1 MHFFL
6 QHFHR
11 SSLSKKKRKMEYKYN
26 TFDSPSMQNTHSKHS
41 KKSSNVIKRK
51 NVSCQTESMCTTI
64 DEFSSLDLKLGTSPS
79 VTPCKAPHAI
89 EINSSPDLVPG
100 DDASSSAY
108 MSAESL
114 KTDPAVT
121 VDNKNV
127 SETHC
132 EAIPVIQKDMDAMS
146 INFET
151 PYLCNHKRVQRKLS
165 LPQIKLLKKNS
176 SQESD
181 SPPDV
186 TPGGSSGKKLFS
198 TNSSSSSRFFSSLK
212 KRKHALKRALS
223 FQNSSTS
230 SEDKVQSS
238 ELDCTNDTQ
247 KKESDKPNTV

>member
-1 MHFFL
+1 
-6 QHFHR
+6 
-11 SSLSKKKRKMEYKYN
+11 MEYKYG
-26 TFDSPSMQNTHSKHS
+26 TFDSPSVQNTHSKHS
-41 KKSSNVIKRK
+41 KKSSNVIKK
-51 NVSCQTESMCTTI
+51 KTVSCQTESVCSSI
-64 DEFSSLDLKLGTSPS
+64 GEFSSLDLKLGTSPS
-79 VTPCKAPHAI
+79 VTPCKASHI
-89 EINSSPDLVPG
+89 SEMISSPDLIPG
-100 DDASSSAY
+100 DEAPSSAY

-114 KTDPAVT
+114 KTDPVVT
-121 VDNKNV
+121 IDNKNV
-127 SETHC
+127 PEVHC
-132 EAIPVIQKDMDAMS
+132 ESIPVIQKDMDAMS

-181 SPPDV
+181 SPPDA

-238 ELDCTNDTQ
+238 ELECTNDMQ
-247 KKESDKPNTV
+247 EKESDKPNTV